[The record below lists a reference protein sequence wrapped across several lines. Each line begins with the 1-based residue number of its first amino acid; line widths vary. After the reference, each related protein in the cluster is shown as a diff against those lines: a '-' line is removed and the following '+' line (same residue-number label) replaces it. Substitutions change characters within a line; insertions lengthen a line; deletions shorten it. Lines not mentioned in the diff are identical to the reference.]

1 MSEPLSWP
9 APLDSRATDTSPPIE
24 LPLPRPDGAER
35 IGADQRF
42 LNREL
47 SWLAFNDRVLELAS
61 EPGIPLLERAKFCAI
76 VSTNLDEFFQV
87 RVGAL
92 KDQMAAGFDRPTPD
106 GRTPAQQIEDIIARV
121 PDFVERLDTAF
132 ADRLLPALADAGVAL
147 IHYADLDDE
156 EVAALD
162 QWYEERVYPVLTPLA
177 VDPGHPFPYISDLAL
192 SLAVNVADP
201 DTGDRRFARLKVPN
215 VLPRLVEVAV
225 GRFLPVEE
233 LIAAKLDTLFV
244 GMIVEEW
251 TPFRVSRNADINVEE
266 DEADDLLEAVET
278 ELRRQRFNKAV
289 RLEVA
294 HDVGPELL
302 DLLVRELELTH
313 DDVTY
318 HRTLIDLSC
327 LWDLM
332 GIDRPDLKD

>member
-1 MSEPLSWP
+1 MNEPLSWP
-9 APLDSRATDTSPPIE
+9 APRDSRAADRPPPIE
-24 LPLPRPDGAER
+24 LPLARSDGAPR
-35 IGADQRF
+35 SAADQRF

-87 RVGAL
+87 RIGAL

-106 GRTPAQQIEDIIARV
+106 GRTPAQQIEDIMARV
-121 PDFVERLDTAF
+121 PDFVERLDAAF
-132 ADRLLPALADAGVAL
+132 NDRLVPALAEAGVAL
-147 IHYADLDDE
+147 VHYADLADE

-162 QWYEERVYPVLTPLA
+162 QWFEERVYPVLTPLA

-192 SLAVNVADP
+192 SLAINVADP

-278 ELRRQRFNKAV
+278 ELRRRRFNKAV

-294 HDVGPELL
+294 TTSG
-302 DLLVRELELTH
+302 RSCSICSCANSSS
-313 DDVTY
+313 
-318 HRTLIDLSC
+318 RTPTSRI
-327 LWDLM
+327 
-332 GIDRPDLKD
+332 IAR